1 MPAPARRILR
11 LALVILIVGALVGVM
26 AGLVTLFFR
35 GVETLAFGFFE
46 DPSRPGAVA
55 APMWRRFFSVIIA
68 CCVAAVVWWLIRTRA
83 RAVPSVQKAVT
94 GARMP
99 WWETIVHAALQV
111 FIVGAGAPVGREV
124 APREL
129 GALIGGGF
137 SRIFR
142 LDARERTL
150 VVAAAAGAGLA
161 GVYDVPLAGAL
172 FTVEILLAE
181 LSLEAI
187 GVALGASALSAFVA
201 SIVEGGH
208 AFYAIHGA
216 EPSWSLAVFALI
228 FGPLFGFLGYWFSH
242 WTAWAERRK
251 PSGIA
256 VLWLLPAASVIV
268 AIVSIWLPQIMG
280 NGRALGQ
287 FAFDVTS
294 GTALIVLLVGFA
306 AKSILTLLTIRSGA
320 AGGVLQPAISLG
332 AASGAAIG
340 LGWGLLWPGSSVA
353 AFAIV
358 GAAALLAAS
367 QKAPLMALAIVFELT
382 DASPEFLAPLG
393 VAVAGAVLT
402 RRIFEHRE
410 DRAPRK
416 LDI

>member
-11 LALVILIVGALVGVM
+11 LALVILIVGVLVGAM

-35 GVETLAFGFFE
+35 GVESVAFGYFE
-46 DPSRPGAVA
+46 NPARPGAVD
-55 APMWRRFFSVIIA
+55 APVWRRFAAVIVA
-68 CCVAAVVWWLIRTRA
+68 CTIAAVVWWLIRTRA

-94 GARMP
+94 GTPMP
-99 WWETIVHAALQV
+99 WWETIVHAGLQI

-137 SRIFR
+137 ARVFG

-161 GVYDVPLAGAL
+161 GVYNVPLAGAL

-187 GVALGASALSAFVA
+187 GVALGASALAALVA

-208 AFYAIHGA
+208 AFYALPAVHA
-216 EPSWSLAVFALI
+216 SWSLAVFALI
-228 FGPLFGFLGYWFSH
+228 FGPAFGFLGYWFSH
-242 WTAWAERRK
+242 WTAWAERKK
-251 PSGIA
+251 PSGAAI
-256 VLWLLPAASVIV
+256 LWLLPAASVIV
-268 AIVSIWLPQIMG
+268 AVVGIWLPQVMG

-287 FAFDVTS
+287 YAFGSTS
-294 GTALIVLLVGFA
+294 WAALGVLVFGFA
-306 AKSILTLLTIRSGA
+306 AKSVLTLLTIRSGA
-320 AGGVLQPAISLG
+320 AGGVLQPAIAVG
-332 AASGAAIG
+332 AAAGAALGIG
-340 LGWGLLWPGSSVA
+340 WALLWPGSPVA
-353 AFAIV
+353 AFAIL
-358 GAAALLAAS
+358 GGAALLAAS

-382 DASPEFLAPLG
+382 HAPFELLAPLG
-393 VAVAGAVLT
+393 IAVAGSVLT
-402 RRIFEHRE
+402 RRLLEHAE

>member
-1 MPAPARRILR
+1 MPAPARRVLR
-11 LALVILIVGALVGVM
+11 LALVILIVGVLVGVM

-35 GVETLAFGFFE
+35 GVESVAFGYFE
-46 DPSRPGAVA
+46 TPSVPGAID
-55 APMWRRFFSVIIA
+55 APVWRRAVSVVVA
-68 CCVAAVVWWLIRTRA
+68 CCIAALVWWLLRTRA

-94 GARMP
+94 GTPMP
-99 WWETIVHAALQV
+99 WWETIVHAGLQV

-137 SRIFR
+137 SRLFG

-150 VVAAAAGAGLA
+150 IVAAAAGAGLA
-161 GVYDVPLAGAL
+161 GVYNVPLAGAL
-172 FTVEILLAE
+172 FAVEILLAE

-187 GVALGASALSAFVA
+187 GLALGASALAALVA
-201 SIVEGGH
+201 SIVEGDH

-216 EPSWSLAVFALI
+216 QGSWSLAVFAVV

-251 PSGIA
+251 PSGLP
-256 VLWLLPAASVIV
+256 VLWLLPAASVLV
-268 AIVSIWLPQIMG
+268 AIASIWLPQVMG

-287 FAFDVTS
+287 YAFNATS
-294 GTALIVLLVGFA
+294 WTALGVLVLGFSV
-306 AKSILTLLTIRSGA
+306 KSVLTLATIRSGA
-320 AGGVLQPAISLG
+320 AGGVLQPAIALG

-340 LGWGLLWPGSSVA
+340 IGWALLWPGSPVA

-358 GAAALLAAS
+358 GGAALLASS

-382 DASPEFLAPLG
+382 HAPLEFLAPLG
-393 VAVAGAVLT
+393 IAVAGAVLT
-402 RRIFEHRE
+402 RRVLEHRE

>member
-11 LALVILIVGALVGVM
+11 LALVILIVGLLVGVM

-35 GVETLAFGFFE
+35 GVETLAFGFWE

-55 APMWRRFFSVIIA
+55 APVWRRFVSVIVA
-68 CCVAAVVWWLIRTRA
+68 CCIAAVVWWLLRTRA
-83 RAVPSVQKAVT
+83 RAVPSVQKAVG
-94 GARMP
+94 GAEMP
-99 WWETIVHAALQV
+99 WWQTIVHAALQV

-129 GALIGGGF
+129 GALIGQTFGRLFG
-137 SRIFR
+137 

-187 GVALGASALSAFVA
+187 GVALGASALAAAVA
-201 SIVEGGH
+201 RVVEGGH
-208 AFYAIHGA
+208 AFYAVHGA
-216 EPSWSLAVFALI
+216 ETSWSLAVFALI
-228 FGPLFGFLGYWFSH
+228 FGPLFGFLGYWFAH

-251 PSGIA
+251 PAGLP

-268 AIVSIWLPQIMG
+268 AVVGIWLPQVMG

-287 FAFDVTS
+287 YAFDSTGWAAV
-294 GTALIVLLVGFA
+294 GVLVIGFA
-306 AKSILTLLTIRSGA
+306 AKSVLTLLTIRSGA
-320 AGGVLQPAISLG
+320 AGGVLQPAIALG
-332 AASGAAIG
+332 AAGGAAIG
-340 LGWGLLWPGSSVA
+340 VAWALMWPGSPVA

-358 GAAALLAAS
+358 GGAALLASS

-393 VAVAGAVLT
+393 VAVAGSVLM
-402 RRIFEHRE
+402 RRVLEHRE
-410 DRAPRK
+410 DRNQKA
-416 LDI
+416 LDL

>member
-1 MPAPARRILR
+1 
-11 LALVILIVGALVGVM
+11 
-26 AGLVTLFFR
+26 
-35 GVETLAFGFFE
+35 
-46 DPSRPGAVA
+46 
-55 APMWRRFFSVIIA
+55 
-68 CCVAAVVWWLIRTRA
+68 
-83 RAVPSVQKAVT
+83 
-94 GARMP
+94 MP
-99 WWETIVHAALQV
+99 WWETIVHAGLQV

-137 SRIFR
+137 SRVFG

-161 GVYDVPLAGAL
+161 GVYNVPLAGAL

-187 GVALGASALSAFVA
+187 GVALGASALSALVA
-201 SIVEGGH
+201 SVVEGDHG
-208 AFYAIHGA
+208 FYAIHGA
-216 EPSWSLAVFALI
+216 DPSWSLAVFALI

-242 WTAWAERRK
+242 WTAWAEKKK
-251 PSGIA
+251 PNGIA
-256 VLWLLPAASVIV
+256 ILWLLPAASVIV
-268 AIVSIWLPQIMG
+268 AVIGIWLPQIMG

-287 FAFDVTS
+287 YAFNATS
-294 GTALIVLLVGFA
+294 WTALGVLVIGFA
-306 AKSILTLLTIRSGA
+306 AKSVLTHATIRSGA

-332 AASGAAIG
+332 AAAGAALGIG
-340 LGWGLLWPGSSVA
+340 WALLWPGSPVA

-358 GAAALLAAS
+358 GGAALLAAS

-382 DASPEFLAPLG
+382 HAPLEFLAPLG
-393 VAVAGAVLT
+393 VAVAGAALT
-402 RRIFEHRE
+402 RRLLEHRE
-410 DRAPRK
+410 DRNVKK

>member
-11 LALVILIVGALVGVM
+11 LALVILIVGILVGVM

-35 GVETLAFGFFE
+35 GVETVAFGYFE
-46 DPSRPGAVA
+46 DPSRPGAID
-55 APMWRRFFSVIIA
+55 APVWRRFVSVIVA
-68 CCVAAVVWWLIRTRA
+68 CCIAAVVWWLIRTRA

-94 GARMP
+94 GAPMP
-99 WWETIVHAALQV
+99 WWQTIVHAALQV
-111 FIVGAGAPVGREV
+111 FIVGSGAPVGREV

-129 GALIGGGF
+129 GALIGQSF
-137 SRIFR
+137 SRLFG

-187 GVALGASALSAFVA
+187 GLALGASAIAALVA

-208 AFYAIHGA
+208 AFYAVHGA
-216 EPSWSLAVFALI
+216 QSSWSLAVFALI

-251 PSGIA
+251 PSGAPI
-256 VLWLLPAASVIV
+256 LWLLPAASVLV
-268 AIVSIWLPQIMG
+268 AVASIWLPQIMG

-287 FAFDVTS
+287 YAFNATS
-294 GTALIVLLVGFA
+294 WTALGVLVIGFA
-306 AKSILTLLTIRSGA
+306 VKSVLTLLTIRSGA
-320 AGGVLQPAISLG
+320 AGGVLQPAIALG
-332 AASGAAIG
+332 AASGAALGIG
-340 LGWGLLWPGSSVA
+340 WALLWPGSPVA

-382 DASPEFLAPLG
+382 DAPLEFLAPLG
-393 VAVAGAVLT
+393 IAVGGAVLT